1 MAINPVYLAALSQP
15 SRLTMQNV
23 FIASIIAIAAIL
35 MQCLLTIW
43 VLRRQ
48 KQHQHMADLHHEKSQ
63 QALTTQL
70 HQLHMQI
77 QQAYQTGQHS
87 IHEKITQGH
96 ISSQQLISDIVQQQ
110 MNDVREQINHS
121 FKQHASSLTAH
132 LQSLTE
138 EIRNHLQSLTQQVN
152 HRLTEGFEK
161 TSSTFIDVVKR
172 LAVID
177 EAQKK
182 ITELSSHVVSLQD
195 ILVDKRARG
204 AFGEVQLASLIAN
217 MIPSNHY
224 SLQYTLS
231 NQKRADCILFLPE
244 PTGNIVIDAKFPLET
259 YQKLMNTDASSVER
273 KSLQQQFRQDL
284 QKHIKDIAEK
294 YIIPNET
301 TDGAVM
307 FIPAE
312 AIFAEVHSN
321 YPEVIA
327 MSQRLKVWLVSPS
340 TLMAVLTT
348 ARAVLKDDATRKQVH
363 LIQKHLHAL
372 ADDFQ
377 RFEKRMDKLTK
388 HIDLAHQDANEV
400 NTSAKKISQRFQR
413 IESVELDLQEIERV
427 EEVALETI

>member
-1 MAINPVYLAALSQP
+1 
-15 SRLTMQNV
+15 MQNLMALCLALGSTFAV
-23 FIASIIAIAAIL
+23 QSIL
-35 MQCLLTIW
+35 MLW

-48 KQHQHMADLHHEKSQ
+48 THIQLQADLHQDKLQ
-63 QALTTQL
+63 LAITTQL
-70 HQLHMQI
+70 HQLHIELQQFI
-77 QQAYQTGQHS
+77 QSGQHNL
-87 IHEKITQGH
+87 HEKINQGH
-96 ISSQQLISDIVQQQ
+96 LANQQLIADAVYRQ
-110 MNDVREQINHS
+110 MNDVRDQIGHS
-121 FKQHASSLTAH
+121 FTQHATSLTSH

-138 EIRNHLQSLTQQVN
+138 EIRSHLNHLTSQVT

-172 LAVID
+172 LTIID

-182 ITELSSHVVSLQD
+182 ITELSTHVVSLQD

-204 AFGEVQLASLIAN
+204 AFGEVQLAALIAN
-217 MIPSNHY
+217 MIPTTHY

-259 YQKLMNTDASSVER
+259 YQKLTNAAVSPLEK
-273 KSLQQQFRQDL
+273 KSFQQQFRQDL

-321 YPEVIA
+321 YPDIIA
-327 MSQRLKVWLVSPS
+327 QAQRLKVWLVSPS

-363 LIQKHLHAL
+363 IIQKHLHSL

-388 HIDLAHQDANEV
+388 HIDLAHQDVNDV
-400 NTSAKKISQRFQR
+400 NTSAKKIAQRFQK
-413 IESVELDLQEIERV
+413 IEAVELERQDIDKID
-427 EEVALETI
+427 ALPVI